1 MTSSPSGAGT
11 GGDEWSKLLD
21 SFSAYLASQA
31 GNREA
36 TVRAYTSDMAEL
48 FDFARE
54 RGVTDPQL
62 LSSPDVRAW
71 LADMTARGLARN
83 TVARRIAA
91 TRRFTSWGAEAGH
104 LRTDFGQKLTAPR
117 KSGTLP
123 RVLTPGQARDLVDL
137 AVSAA
142 DGGDPSALCD
152 QVCVEVL
159 YSCGLRVSELC
170 GLDVGDVD
178 EDRRTV
184 RVMGKGGKE
193 RMVPFGPPAQL
204 SLRRWLMRGRPMWA
218 TGESGA
224 ALLLGPRGRRLDQ
237 RRVRE
242 RLHRLVIRTPDM
254 PGITPHG
261 LRHSAATH
269 MVEGGA
275 DLRTVQEMLGH
286 ATLAMTQIYTHVSVE
301 RLRSV
306 YEQAHPRA

>member
-1 MTSSPSGAGT
+1 MTGSSAQSRGARGPEVLERF
-11 GGDEWSKLLD
+11 G
-21 SFSAYLASQA
+21 AYLASQA

-36 TVRAYTSDMAEL
+36 TVRAYVSDMAEL
-48 FDFARE
+48 FDFLRE
-54 RGVTDPQL
+54 RGVSDPDA
-62 LSSPDVRAW
+62 LSSQDLRAW

-91 TRRFTSWGAEAGH
+91 TRRFTAWATRSGH
-104 LRTDFGQKLTAPR
+104 MGTDIGQKLTSPR
-117 KSGTLP
+117 RAQTLP
-123 RVLTPGQARDLVDL
+123 KVLTPDQAKDL
-137 AVSAA
+137 ADSAVVAA
-142 DGGDPSALCD
+142 DCGEAQELCD
-152 QVCVEVL
+152 MVCVEVL

-170 GLDVGDVD
+170 GLDVGDV
-178 EDRRTV
+178 EEHTRTL

-193 RMVPFGPPAQL
+193 RTVPFGPPAQRA
-204 SLRRWLMRGRPMWA
+204 LRRWLDRGRPDWA
-218 TGESGA
+218 TRESGA
-224 ALLLGPRGRRLDQ
+224 ALLLGPRGRRLGQ
-237 RRVRE
+237 RRVRD
-242 RLHRLVIRTPDM
+242 RLHTLASTLPDL
-254 PGITPHG
+254 PEITPHS